1 MNCMLRNLI
10 KKCFIIFVL
19 IFYTLALANSA
30 VIAQGSDNPPN
41 PPSDEVSE
49 PGRAPDRTQP
59 IATKGDKIL
68 GTPGTGKPNEGCLT
82 PVELKKSDI
91 VDDIDFDIPY
101 VPGWLEG
108 AFLSVV
114 TGSLGDSGAVFKDM
128 EDMVNTSQEGQPL
141 CLESATPSTT
151 NEDEIKAGKCVCN
164 PKQSFTIKDDFCSKV
179 ADSERASCMTCA
191 QSNEGVWTALGCI
204 KFNLGMFITG
214 TLFRLS
220 IGIGGII
227 ALGCILYATVLLQIS
242 RGEPDKI
249 QHARELIT
257 SCIIGLLLIIFSIFI
272 LRFIGVD
279 ILKLQDFGA
288 PLK

>member
-1 MNCMLRNLI
+1 MLQNFV
-10 KKCFIIFVL
+10 KKCFIVFIL
-19 IFYTLALANSA
+19 IFYSFALVSP
-30 VIAQGSDNPPN
+30 IAFAQDGDNPPD
-41 PPSDEVSE
+41 PPQDEPSN
-49 PGRAPDRTQP
+49 PGRGPDRTKP
-59 IATKGDKIL
+59 MATEGDRIIGKI
-68 GTPGTGKPNEGCLT
+68 GTGKPNEGCLA
-82 PVELKKSDI
+82 PVEIKKADI
-91 VDDIDFDIPY
+91 VDNVDFDIPY

-108 AFLSVV
+108 AFLSSL
-114 TGSLGDSGAVFKDM
+114 TGSLGDSGAIFKDI
-128 EDMVNTSQEGQPL
+128 EDNVNAGHDPSVL

-151 NEDEIKAGKCVCN
+151 DPEEVKAGKCTCN
-164 PKQSFTIKDDFCSKV
+164 PKQGFTIKEDFCSKV
-179 ADSERASCMTCA
+179 ATSEQSSCQTCA

-220 IGIGGII
+220 IGIGGMI

-272 LRFIGVD
+272 LRFVGVD
-279 ILKLQDFGA
+279 ILKLQDLGA

>member
-1 MNCMLRNLI
+1 MLQNLT
-10 KKCFIIFVL
+10 KKCFIIFIL
-19 IFYTLALANSA
+19 IFYTLAIANSI
-30 VIAQGSDNPPN
+30 VYAQGTDNPAE
-41 PPSDEVSE
+41 PPSDEASD

-68 GTPGTGKPNEGCLT
+68 GPVGTGKPGEGCLT
-82 PVELKKSDI
+82 PITLNKSDI
-91 VDDIDFDIPY
+91 VDNVDYDVPY

-108 AFLSVV
+108 GFINTM
-114 TGSLGDSGAVFKDM
+114 TGSLGDSGAIF
-128 EDMVNTSQEGQPL
+128 EDIENTVNSSQEGSSL

-151 NEDEIKAGKCVCN
+151 DPEEVKAGKCVCE

-179 ADSERASCMTCA
+179 AQSERGDCQTCA
-191 QSNEGVWTALGCI
+191 NSNEGVWTALGCI
-204 KFNLGMFITG
+204 KFNLGLFITG
-214 TLFRLS
+214 VLFKLS

-279 ILKLQDFGA
+279 ILKLQDLGA